1 MTTLLAIIVFYLIGS
16 LPNDKLLSH
25 LFKVNVLELLER
37 RPNYLMF
44 NNLTN
49 AWALLALAFTDF
61 AKGIVPLYLGYRLG
75 FSSLELS
82 YLVIALL
89 LGHYYSIFN
98 YFRGRLGIVVCI
110 ALYTTLGWS
119 VMLVALGAYI
129 VFYLLFGYRVVANAL
144 LAVLIPFYAYWLNPT
159 YMIPVVTLSCMII
172 LRHIGLLI
180 RTRYGYYLPDCNGL
194 LQRLYRDKDFLI

>member
-1 MTTLLAIIVFYLIGS
+1 MTTILTIVLFYLIGS
-16 LPNDKLLSH
+16 LPNEKLLS
-25 LFKVNVLELLER
+25 KVFQLNLTEIIER

-44 NNLTN
+44 KDVHSIV
-49 AWALLALAFTDF
+49 ALVSLALSDF
-61 AKGIVPLYLGYRLG
+61 AKGIIPLYVGYKLG
-75 FSSLELS
+75 FSSIELS

-89 LGHYYSIFN
+89 LGHYYSLFN
-98 YFRGRLGIVVCI
+98 YFRGRLGIVLCI

-119 VMLVALGAYI
+119 VMAVAII
-129 VFYLLFGYRVVANAL
+129 VWLLFYVIFGYRVVANVLMAL
-144 LAVLIPFYAYWLNPT
+144 LIPVYAYLLKPT

>member
-1 MTTLLAIIVFYLIGS
+1 MLTFFAIITFYLVGS
-16 LPNDKLLSH
+16 FPNGKLLSRVFR
-25 LFKVNVLELLER
+25 LNVHELLER

-44 NNLTN
+44 RSLKST
-49 AWALLALAFTDF
+49 WLLISLAISDF
-61 AKGIVPLYLGYRLG
+61 AKGIIPLYLGYKLG
-75 FSSLELS
+75 FTSLELS

-89 LGHYYSIFN
+89 LGHYYSVFN

-119 VMLVALGAYI
+119 VMFIAIILWFLAY
-129 VFYLLFGYRVVANAL
+129 FLFGYRVIANVFVATF
-144 LAVLIPFYAYWLNPT
+144 VPFYAYWLNPT

-172 LRHIGLLI
+172 LKHVGLLI

-194 LQRLYRDKDFLI
+194 LQRLARDKDFLI